1 MGSCPA
7 CSLEVSA
14 SCPGP
19 LYRPHPARQRPHLVV
34 NHVRH
39 ASCRCA
45 LSLSSRI
52 RATPTSTFKI
62 TLVIAATTKISS
74 WPTRIDGGTIE
85 RSGPG
90 RDGRSGPP
98 RLAAS
103 SHQVAGFWWGGV
115 RPTPLL
121 LLSDT
126 RRNKF
131 RGPRFLWSSGCWAA
145 RLSMGTANYYRE
157 QANLLL
163 SWAAAA
169 TDPTIKEQL
178 RKRAQE
184 YLSAADFLEMQS
196 SPPPSLP
203 PRQQPPVVQQQQ
215 QAQPPKKGDEN

>member
-1 MGSCPA
+1 MCPD
-7 CSLEVSA
+7 
-14 SCPGP
+14 GG
-19 LYRPHPARQRPHLVV
+19 RAREL
-34 NHVRH
+34 
-39 ASCRCA
+39 
-45 LSLSSRI
+45 
-52 RATPTSTFKI
+52 
-62 TLVIAATTKISS
+62 TTKISS

-103 SHQVAGFWWGGV
+103 SHQVAGFWWGG

-121 LLSDT
+121 FLSDT